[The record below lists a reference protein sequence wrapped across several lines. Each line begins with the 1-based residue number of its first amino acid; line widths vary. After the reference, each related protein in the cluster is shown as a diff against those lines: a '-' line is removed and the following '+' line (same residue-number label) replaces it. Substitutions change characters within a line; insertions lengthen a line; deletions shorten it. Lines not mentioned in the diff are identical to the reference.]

1 MVEYINTENFKEWLI
16 RVLKPEYWWE
26 TTFDEWCESA
36 YHSYCN
42 SGSPS
47 IEVDHLYTK
56 SKCPECYSFDVECTY
71 DEENDSYDYKIT
83 F

>member
-36 YHSYCN
+36 YDSYCN

-47 IEVDHLYTK
+47 IEVDNWSTK
-56 SKCPECYSFDVECTY
+56 SKCPECYSFDVEWTY
-71 DEENDSYDYKIT
+71 DEENDSYDYKII